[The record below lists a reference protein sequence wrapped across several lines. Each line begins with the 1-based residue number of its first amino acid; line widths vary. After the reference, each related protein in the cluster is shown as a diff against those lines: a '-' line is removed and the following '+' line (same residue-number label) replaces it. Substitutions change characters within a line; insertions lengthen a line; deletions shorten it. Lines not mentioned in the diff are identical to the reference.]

1 MREGAPRPDPPP
13 LVRRILSRGGAGLGR
28 KGILLVLALVSG
40 LGLAWAWI
48 GWQWPLPDRHIDIL
62 PTVRLYAGS
71 EEIAVLEGTAPR
83 AQVWV
88 PLGQVPRSVV
98 NAVLATE
105 DRRFFRHWGIDIW
118 AVLRAARSD
127 LRHGQVRQGGSTITQ
142 QLARSLFLSP
152 ERTWGRKFREA
163 GIAVALELRY
173 PKTRILEAYLNS
185 VYLGQDGSV
194 AVHGLGAAARHFLR
208 KELTAVQL
216 DEAALLASA
225 IRAPNR
231 VFSGEAARAR
241 AGRDAVLQAMRE
253 QGMVSEATARQ
264 AMARPL
270 RWRPGGTFVQAPYF
284 VDVAREEIARR
295 VSLPPSGEVRIQTSL
310 DPRLQRAAE
319 RSIRDGLERI
329 ERRRP
334 GLEQGRL
341 LQAALVAIEPASGSI
356 RALVGGRRYLES
368 PFNRATRAA
377 RQPGSLF
384 KPIVFLAAFE
394 AEREGSLPGLTPAS
408 LIADEPTAIGAAGET
423 WAPHNIDRRFHGSV
437 TVRRALEESLNVPA
451 ARVAQDV
458 GLNRVLRV
466 AQALGIESPL
476 SPVPSLALGTSEV
489 TLWEITSAFATLAN
503 QGVRVTP
510 TTLGLAQSRAVAA
523 STAPAPPP
531 TRAASPE
538 SSFLITHILRGV
550 MSRGTARASTGWG
563 LQDVSAGKTGT
574 TDGLRDAWFVGYT
587 PDLAIGVWVGLDD
600 GSPLGLTGAEAALPV
615 WAAVMQAAIR
625 QAPPRRFEPPAGVVL
640 AAVDRDTGRP
650 ASIWCGGRTVIEE
663 AFRAGSEPRGG
674 CGDVLLA
681 DQVGGFFGWLR
692 RLFQ

>member
-1 MREGAPRPDPPP
+1 M
-13 LVRRILSRGGAGLGR
+13 
-28 KGILLVLALVSG
+28 SG
-40 LGLAWAWI
+40 FGLAWAWI
-48 GWQWPLPDRHIDIL
+48 GWQWPLPDGQFETLATI
-62 PTVRLYAGS
+62 RLYAGP

-88 PLGQVPRSVV
+88 PLGQVPPSVV

-152 ERTWGRKFREA
+152 DRTWGRKIREA

-173 PKTRILEAYLNS
+173 PKARILEAYLNC

-208 KELTAVQL
+208 KELTAVHL

-231 VFSGEAARAR
+231 VFSGEATRVR

-253 QGMVSEATARQ
+253 QGMVGEATARQ

-295 VSLPPSGEVRIQTSL
+295 VSLPPSGEVRIHTTL

-319 RSIRDGLERI
+319 RAIRDGLERI

-334 GLEQGRL
+334 NLEQGRS

-368 PFNRATRAA
+368 PFNRATRAS

-394 AEREGSLPGLTPAS
+394 AEREGNLPGLTPAS
-408 LIADEPTAIGAAGET
+408 LITDEPTAIGAAGET

-451 ARVAQDV
+451 ARVAQYV
-458 GLNRVLRV
+458 GLNRVVRV
-466 AQALGIESPL
+466 ARALGIASPL
-476 SPVPSLALGTSEV
+476 SSVPSLALGTSEV
-489 TLWEITSAFATLAN
+489 TLWEITSAFAAMAN

-510 TTLGLAQSRAVAA
+510 TTLGLAQSRDVGA
-523 STAPAPPP
+523 STAPLPPP

-600 GSPLGLTGAEAALPV
+600 GRPIGLTGAEAALPV
-615 WAAVMQAAIR
+615 WAAVMQTAIR

-650 ASIWCGGRTVIEE
+650 ASIWCGGRIVIEE

-674 CGDVLLA
+674 CVDALLA
-681 DQVGGFFGWLR
+681 DKVGGFFGWFR